1 MLEKK
6 LHKKVPKFRKFAD
19 AAAHKRPNEIVGTVA
34 SYLVTNTAV
43 TANLTRFLTIV
54 LRYLHEQ

>member
-19 AAAHKRPNEIVGTVA
+19 AAAHKLPNEIVGTVA
-34 SYLVTNTAV
+34 SDLVTSTAV

-54 LRYLHEQ
+54 LRY